1 MSEESNNALQ
11 ELSAEEARIIAES
24 FEPTRARHRL
34 VWILSSAL
42 IVALVV
48 GFVGYEAWFGV
59 GAMSAAF
66 AGFIIFVGIEKALL
80 LQRRLAIRE
89 LIQKLTFR
97 IEQDEHRSLRAEAR
111 KKAWD
116 ASRAA

>member
-1 MSEESNNALQ
+1 
-11 ELSAEEARIIAES
+11 
-24 FEPTRARHRL
+24 
-34 VWILSSAL
+34 
-42 IVALVV
+42 
-48 GFVGYEAWFGV
+48 
-59 GAMSAAF
+59 
-66 AGFIIFVGIEKALL
+66 VGIEKALL